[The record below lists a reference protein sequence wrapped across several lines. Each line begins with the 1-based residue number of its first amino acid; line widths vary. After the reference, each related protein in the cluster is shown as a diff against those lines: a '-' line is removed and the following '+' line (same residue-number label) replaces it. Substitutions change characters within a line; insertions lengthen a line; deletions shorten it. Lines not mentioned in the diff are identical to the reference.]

1 MHRKITWLLLF
12 SIFSLAMAGWLIYS
26 SAEKIEKT
34 NLRIGQ
40 TYEIIDLIRQM
51 QVTMAESGKETDK
64 KLREDLGTLEQLT
77 RENKDQRE
85 GLLALSK
92 YIGDSSSMA
101 AVRSLLVTMLQ
112 EEQNLLAGRK
122 DLHATAYREITYS
135 MIIGRILAFL
145 FVVILLIQLNKDI
158 SVRKGVQ
165 VKLVAAIREAQ
176 EARQMQEQFLANMSH
191 EIRTPMNGIKGM
203 TDLLMDTSL
212 TDKQQELTGI
222 IKSSVNNL
230 LVIINDILDFSK
242 IKAGKLDIE
251 KIDFNVKEV
260 LKGTVAIFDH
270 RLKRKGLLL
279 QMEVDANIPDRLKG
293 DPHRLNQVLINL
305 LGNAIKFT
313 HQGHIQ
319 IRVDLQ
325 QRTDEQVILL
335 FNITDTGIG
344 ISGDSLP
351 HIFDKFSQAGQDISR
366 RYGGTGLG
374 LTICKQLLHLQGGDI
389 TATSRVGRGSVFSFH
404 LPYGYSDQSDAE
416 RPVAGM
422 IHDYSNLLVGK
433 RFLVAEDNEI
443 NQKLID
449 YVLKKA
455 GGMVEM
461 VSNGAEAVRYLQ
473 NDNIVDLIIMDLQMP
488 EMDGYA
494 ATQYIRNDLQ
504 MRTPIIAMTATAMKG
519 EQLQCLELGMNEYM
533 TKPFD
538 FADLYK
544 RIDGLLNFS

>member
-1 MHRKITWLLLF
+1 
-12 SIFSLAMAGWLIYS
+12 
-26 SAEKIEKT
+26 
-34 NLRIGQ
+34 
-40 TYEIIDLIRQM
+40 
-51 QVTMAESGKETDK
+51 
-64 KLREDLGTLEQLT
+64 
-77 RENKDQRE
+77 
-85 GLLALSK
+85 
-92 YIGDSSSMA
+92 
-101 AVRSLLVTMLQ
+101 
-112 EEQNLLAGRK
+112 
-122 DLHATAYREITYS
+122 
-135 MIIGRILAFL
+135 
-145 FVVILLIQLNKDI
+145 
-158 SVRKGVQ
+158 
-165 VKLVAAIREAQ
+165 
-176 EARQMQEQFLANMSH
+176 
-191 EIRTPMNGIKGM
+191 
-203 TDLLMDTSL
+203 
-212 TDKQQELTGI
+212 
-222 IKSSVNNL
+222 
-230 LVIINDILDFSK
+230 
-242 IKAGKLDIE
+242 
-251 KIDFNVKEV
+251 
-260 LKGTVAIFDH
+260 
-270 RLKRKGLLL
+270 
-279 QMEVDANIPDRLKG
+279 
-293 DPHRLNQVLINL
+293 
-305 LGNAIKFT
+305 
-313 HQGHIQ
+313 
-319 IRVDLQ
+319 VDLQ